1 MKKSL
6 GLFQHNRKAVRRR
19 TSGKLKKGDYG
30 NKHYNRDRYEDDYIE
45 DDKWDEDDDRYD
57 ERDEDDDRYDERD
70 EDDNHYDERDE
81 DDDRYD
87 GRDKDYNHYDERD
100 EDDNHYD
107 ERDEDDDR
115 YDGRD
120 KDHDRYDERD
130 EDDNRYDE
138 RDEDD
143 DRYDE
148 REEHGERDE
157 DDYYDDEY
165 DDYEDEEDDYED
177 REEYHSGKQNRSK
190 GRRKKGKVA
199 YFLKK
204 SNAIER
210 VALLAGGIVLAVGI
224 SVGTIF
230 VQVQARNRELA
241 SFKEVGSQLNGVQVI
256 GQSGLLAVADAQQAK
271 MAASDAVSDAAD
283 SASTEDA
290 NAEVRVRIA
299 LATIKKDLKIKF
311 INRESGKLIANVP
324 FTVKVEG
331 PKGTDTYND
340 DDMDGIIYKSDIPAG
355 TYTVTAQP
363 LDSQYGRYEISADAQ
378 KIAVKDT
385 ITYKKV
391 DVQDEIKT
399 EAQVNVAKEDTQVQ
413 NTPVESVKKD
423 TVEWVESTKTEVG
436 TDDSTTAYS
445 AIDKSTIT
453 DPSASARLNIKGL
466 SRFDGSSFSISG
478 TSAMTVDDEQILNP
492 LDVPS
497 GATIAWASDN
507 NNVVL
512 VDTKGKVKAV
522 SEGKATITATCNYT
536 KTSSESTTMATT
548 IKDAYGNVS
557 ATTAT
562 TTKDVQ
568 KNQNDQAMIVI
579 TVSKKAEAATY
590 SLTPVTASVAVGGT
604 VQLTASSTN
613 LSDTKVTWSSAN
625 TSVATVSDAGLV
637 TAGKTAG
644 TAVITAKYS
653 DGTTKTTTI
662 TVTETKYTITSVSI
676 DKSSIAVGGTAALTA
691 VTDPTGGT
699 ATWTCDKTAIA
710 TVKDTT
716 VTGVAAGTATLTAT
730 CGSSTKTLTLTVT
743 SDKGAVTLS
752 PTKLTLLT
760 GKNATLTATATDLSD
775 KTVTW
780 ASSDGSVATVSS
792 TGKVTAVKAG
802 TATITATSNAD
813 KTKAA
818 TCAVTVADS
827 ASVLKDKNGNTVYIL
842 DKNGKYVQATYADY
856 DTASKFYVQTAG
868 KKYKYTGWQTI
879 DGKTYFYDKDGN
891 VVTGDQTIQGAKYTF
906 GSDGALQSGSGNMGI
921 DVSKWNG
928 NIDWAAVKN
937 SGVSFVIIRC
947 GYRGSSTGALI
958 EDPKFRNN
966 IKGATNAGIKVGVY
980 FFTQAISDVEAVEE
994 ASMVADLCS
1003 GYSLSYPVYLDV
1015 EGSNGRGDA
1024 IDAGT
1029 RTAVCKA
1036 FCATMANAGY
1046 GTGVYSNK
1054 TWLTSRINTSSLTG
1068 YKIWLAQ
1075 YAANPTYSATRYDMW
1090 QYTSKGAVTGITG
1103 NVDLNICY

>member
-1 MKKSL
+1 M
-6 GLFQHNRKAVRRR
+6 
-19 TSGKLKKGDYG
+19 
-30 NKHYNRDRYEDDYIE
+30 
-45 DDKWDEDDDRYD
+45 
-57 ERDEDDDRYDERD
+57 
-70 EDDNHYDERDE
+70 
-81 DDDRYD
+81 
-87 GRDKDYNHYDERD
+87 
-100 EDDNHYD
+100 
-107 ERDEDDDR
+107 
-115 YDGRD
+115 
-120 KDHDRYDERD
+120 
-130 EDDNRYDE
+130 
-138 RDEDD
+138 
-143 DRYDE
+143 
-148 REEHGERDE
+148 
-157 DDYYDDEY
+157 
-165 DDYEDEEDDYED
+165 
-177 REEYHSGKQNRSK
+177 
-190 GRRKKGKVA
+190 
-199 YFLKK
+199 
-204 SNAIER
+204 
-210 VALLAGGIVLAVGI
+210 LAGGIVIAVGV

-230 VQVQARNRELA
+230 VQAQARNREIA
-241 SFKEVGSQLNGVQVI
+241 SFKNVGSQLNGVQVI

-311 INRESGKLIANVP
+311 INRENGKLVANVP
-324 FTVKVEG
+324 FTIKVEG

-363 LDSQYGRYEISADAQ
+363 LDSKYDRYEISTDAQ

-391 DVQDEIKT
+391 DVKDEIKT

-453 DPSASARLNIKGL
+453 DPSASAKLNIKGL
-466 SRFDGSSFSISG
+466 SRFDGVNFSVSG
-478 TSAMTVDDEQILNP
+478 TSAMTVNDEQTLTALGI
-492 LDVPS
+492 PS
-497 GATIAWASDN
+497 GGMVAWSSDN
-507 NNVVL
+507 NSVVS
-512 VDTKGKVKAV
+512 VDGNGKVKAV
-522 SEGKATITATCNYT
+522 SEGTATVTAKCSY
-536 KTSSESTTMATT
+536 KEQSSVSKNVSTTV
-548 IKDAYGNVS
+548 KDANGNES

-562 TTKDVQ
+562 TTESVSMD
-568 KNQNDQAMIVI
+568 KNISATISI

-590 SLTPVTASVAVGGT
+590 SLTPATASVAVGGT

-613 LSDTKVTWSSAN
+613 LSDTKVAWSSAN
-625 TSVATVSDAGLV
+625 TSVATVSDTGLV

-662 TVTETKYTITSVSI
+662 TVTEYTITSVSI
-676 DKSSIAVGGTAALTA
+676 DKSSITVGGTATLTA

-699 ATWTCDKTAIA
+699 VTWTCDKTAIA
-710 TVKDTT
+710 TIKDKT
-716 VTGVAAGTATLTAT
+716 VTGVSAGTATLTAA

-752 PTKLTLLT
+752 PTKLTLLV
-760 GKNATLTATATDLSD
+760 GKNSTLTAAVTDMSD

-780 ASSDGSVATVSS
+780 ASSDSSVATVSS
-792 TGKVTAVKAG
+792 AGKVSAVKAG
-802 TATITATSNAD
+802 TATITATSSAD
-813 KTKAA
+813 KSKTA
-818 TCAVTVADS
+818 TCAVTVVDS

-856 DTASKFYVQTAG
+856 YTASKFYVQTAG

-891 VVTGDQTIQGAKYTF
+891 VVTGEQTIQGAKYTF
-906 GSDGALQSGSGNMGI
+906 GSDGVLQTGSGNMGI

-928 NIDWAAVKN
+928 NIDWVAVKN

-958 EDPKFRNN
+958 EDPKFRTN

-1015 EGSNGRGDA
+1015 EGSNGRGDT
-1024 IDAGT
+1024 IDTGT

-1046 GTGVYSNK
+1046 GTGVYANK
-1054 TWLTSRINTSSLTG
+1054 TWLTSRINTASLTG

-1090 QYTSKGAVTGITG
+1090 QYTSKGSVTGITG
-1103 NVDLNICY
+1103 KVDLNICY

>member
-6 GLFQHNRKAVRRR
+6 GLFQHNHKTVKRR
-19 TSGKLKKGDYG
+19 TAVKRKKNDY
-30 NKHYNRDRYEDDYIE
+30 NDRRYKRDEYEDDDIE
-45 DDKWDEDDDRYD
+45 DDDRYDERDEDDDRYD

-70 EDDNHYDERDE
+70 EDDD
-81 DDDRYD
+81 
-87 GRDKDYNHYDERD
+87 
-100 EDDNHYD
+100 
-107 ERDEDDDR
+107 
-115 YDGRD
+115 
-120 KDHDRYDERD
+120 
-130 EDDNRYDE
+130 RYDE

-148 REEHGERDE
+148 RDEDDDRYDERYE
-157 DDYYDDEY
+157 DDYYDEQDDNDRNDDPISDDYYDDGY
-165 DDYEDEEDDYED
+165 DDYDEDEDEDYED
-177 REEYHSGKQNRSK
+177 QEEYHSRKQSRGKS
-190 GRRKKGKVA
+190 RKRKGKVLP
-199 YFLKK
+199 FLK
-204 SNAIER
+204 NANAMER
-210 VALLAGGIVLAVGI
+210 VALLAGGIVIAVGV

-230 VQVQARNRELA
+230 VQAQARNREIA
-241 SFKEVGSQLNGVQVI
+241 SFKNVGSQLNGVQVI

-311 INRESGKLIANVP
+311 INRENGKLVANVP
-324 FTVKVEG
+324 FTIKVEG

-363 LDSQYGRYEISADAQ
+363 LDSKYDRYEISTDAQ

-391 DVQDEIKT
+391 DVKDEIKT

-453 DPSASARLNIKGL
+453 DPSASAKLNIKGL
-466 SRFDGSSFSISG
+466 SRFDGVNFSVSG
-478 TSAMTVDDEQILNP
+478 ASAMTVNDEQTLT
-492 LDVPS
+492 VS
-497 GATIAWASDN
+497 GNQDGGTVTWSSDN
-507 NNVVL
+507 SAVS
-512 VDTKGKVKAV
+512 VDGNGNVKAV
-522 SEGKATITATCNYT
+522 SEGKATVTAIYSYKEKSLVSKNV
-536 KTSSESTTMATT
+536 STTV
-548 IKDAYGNVS
+548 KDANGNES

-562 TTKDVQ
+562 TTESVSMD
-568 KNQNDQAMIVI
+568 KNISATISI

-590 SLTPVTASVAVGGT
+590 SLTPATASVAVGGT

-613 LSDTKVTWSSAN
+613 LSDTKVAWSSAN
-625 TSVATVSDAGLV
+625 TSVATVSDTGLV

-662 TVTETKYTITSVSI
+662 TVTEYTITSVSI
-676 DKSSIAVGGTAALTA
+676 DKSSITVGGTATLTA

-699 ATWTCDKTAIA
+699 VTWTCDKTAIA
-710 TVKDTT
+710 TIKDKT
-716 VTGVAAGTATLTAT
+716 VTGVSAGTATLTAT

-752 PTKLTLLT
+752 PTKLTLLV
-760 GKNATLTATATDLSD
+760 GKTSALTAAVTDMSD

-780 ASSDGSVATVSS
+780 ASSDSSVATVSS
-792 TGKVTAVKAG
+792 AGKVSAVKAG
-802 TATITATSNAD
+802 TATITATSSAD
-813 KTKAA
+813 KSKTA
-818 TCAVTVADS
+818 TCAVTVVDS

-856 DTASKFYVQTAG
+856 YTASKFYVQTAG

-891 VVTGDQTIQGAKYTF
+891 VVTGEQTIQGAKYTF
-906 GSDGALQSGSGNMGI
+906 GSDGVLQTGSGNMGI

-928 NIDWAAVKN
+928 NIDWVAVKN

-958 EDPKFRNN
+958 EDPKFRTN

-1015 EGSNGRGDA
+1015 EGSNGRGDT
-1024 IDAGT
+1024 IDTGT

-1046 GTGVYSNK
+1046 GTGVYANK
-1054 TWLTSRINTSSLTG
+1054 TWLTSRINTASLTG

-1090 QYTSKGAVTGITG
+1090 QYTSKGSVTGITG
-1103 NVDLNICY
+1103 KVDLNICY

>member
-6 GLFQHNRKAVRRR
+6 GLFQHNHKTVKRR
-19 TSGKLKKGDYG
+19 TAVKRKKNDY
-30 NKHYNRDRYEDDYIE
+30 NDRRYKRDEYEDDDIE
-45 DDKWDEDDDRYD
+45 DDDRYDERDEDDDRYD

-70 EDDNHYDERDE
+70 EDDD
-81 DDDRYD
+81 
-87 GRDKDYNHYDERD
+87 
-100 EDDNHYD
+100 
-107 ERDEDDDR
+107 
-115 YDGRD
+115 
-120 KDHDRYDERD
+120 
-130 EDDNRYDE
+130 RYDE

-148 REEHGERDE
+148 RDEDDDRYDERDE
-157 DDYYDDEY
+157 DDDRYDERDEDDDRYDERDEDDDRYDERYEDDYYDEQDDNDRNDDPISDDYYDDGY
-165 DDYEDEEDDYED
+165 DDYDEDEDEDYED
-177 REEYHSGKQNRSK
+177 QEEYHSRKQSRGKS
-190 GRRKKGKVA
+190 RKRKGKVLP
-199 YFLKK
+199 FLK
-204 SNAIER
+204 NANAMER
-210 VALLAGGIVLAVGI
+210 VALLAGGIVIAVGV

-230 VQVQARNRELA
+230 VQAQARNREIA
-241 SFKEVGSQLNGVQVI
+241 SFKNVGSQLNGVQVI

-311 INRESGKLIANVP
+311 INRENGKLVANVP
-324 FTVKVEG
+324 FTIKVEG

-363 LDSQYGRYEISADAQ
+363 LDSKYDRYEISTDAQ

-391 DVQDEIKT
+391 DVKDEIKT

-453 DPSASARLNIKGL
+453 DPSASAKLNIKGL
-466 SRFDGSSFSISG
+466 SRFDGVNFSVSG
-478 TSAMTVDDEQILNP
+478 ASAMTVNDTGTLQALG
-492 LDVPS
+492 VPS
-497 GATIAWASDN
+497 GGKVTWNSDSAA
-507 NNVVL
+507 VS
-512 VDTKGKVKAV
+512 VDGSGNVKAV
-522 SEGKATITATCNYT
+522 SEGKAKITATCNYT
-536 KTSSESTTMATT
+536 TISSEATT
-548 IKDAYGNVS
+548 VATSTKDASGNVS

-562 TTKDVQ
+562 TTKNVSEDKTVTASI
-568 KNQNDQAMIVI
+568 DI

-590 SLTPVTASVAVGGT
+590 SLTPATASVAVGGT

-625 TSVATVSDAGLV
+625 TSVATVSDTGLV

-676 DKSSIAVGGTAALTA
+676 DKSSITVGGTATLTA
-691 VTDPTGGT
+691 VTDPAGGT
-699 ATWTCDKTAIA
+699 VTWTCDKTAIA
-710 TVKDTT
+710 TIKDKT
-716 VTGVAAGTATLTAT
+716 VTGVSAGTATLTAA
-730 CGSSTKTLTLTVT
+730 CGSSTKTLALTVT

-752 PTKLTLLT
+752 PTKLTLLV
-760 GKNATLTATATDLSD
+760 GKNSTLTAAVTDMSD

-780 ASSDGSVATVSS
+780 ASSDSSVATVSS
-792 TGKVTAVKAG
+792 AGKVSAVKAG
-802 TATITATSNAD
+802 TATITATSSAD
-813 KTKAA
+813 KSKTA
-818 TCAVTVADS
+818 TCAVTVVDS

-856 DTASKFYVQTAG
+856 YTASKFYVQTAG

-891 VVTGDQTIQGAKYTF
+891 VVTGEQTIQGAKYTF
-906 GSDGALQSGSGNMGI
+906 GSDGVLQTGSGNMGI

-928 NIDWAAVKN
+928 NIDWVAVKN

-958 EDPKFRNN
+958 EDPKFRTN

-1015 EGSNGRGDA
+1015 EGSNGRGDT
-1024 IDAGT
+1024 IDTGT

-1046 GTGVYSNK
+1046 GTGVYANK
-1054 TWLTSRINTSSLTG
+1054 TWLTSRINTASLTG

-1090 QYTSKGAVTGITG
+1090 QYTSKGSVTGITG
-1103 NVDLNICY
+1103 KVDLNICY

>member
-6 GLFQHNRKAVRRR
+6 GLFQHNHKPVKRR
-19 TSGKLKKGDYG
+19 TAVKRKKNDYDDSRYMR
-30 NKHYNRDRYEDDYIE
+30 NEYEEDDDRYDEREEDDDRYDERDE
-45 DDKWDEDDDRYD
+45 DDDRYDEREEDDDRYDERNEDDDRYDERDEDDDRYD

-70 EDDNHYDERDE
+70 EDDD
-81 DDDRYD
+81 
-87 GRDKDYNHYDERD
+87 
-100 EDDNHYD
+100 
-107 ERDEDDDR
+107 
-115 YDGRD
+115 
-120 KDHDRYDERD
+120 
-130 EDDNRYDE
+130 RYDE

-148 REEHGERDE
+148 RYE
-157 DDYYDDEY
+157 DDYYDDGY
-165 DDYEDEEDDYED
+165 DDYDEDEDDYED
-177 REEYHSGKQNRSK
+177 QEEYHSRKPSKSK
-190 GRRKKGKVA
+190 GGKRKGKVLS
-199 YFLKK
+199 FLK
-204 SNAIER
+204 NANAMER
-210 VALLAGGIVLAVGI
+210 VALLAGGIVIAVGV

-230 VQVQARNRELA
+230 VQAQARNREIA
-241 SFKEVGSQLNGVQVI
+241 SFKNVGSQLNGIQVI

-311 INRESGKLIANVP
+311 INRENGKLVANVP
-324 FTVKVEG
+324 FTIEVEG

-363 LDSQYGRYEISADAQ
+363 LDSKYDRYEISTDAQ

-391 DVQDEIKT
+391 DVKDEIKT

-466 SRFDGSSFSISG
+466 SRFDGVNFSVSG
-478 TSAMTVDDEQILNP
+478 TSAMTVNDEQTLKT
-492 LDVPS
+492 S
-497 GATIAWASDN
+497 GNQDGGTVTWSSDN
-507 NNVVL
+507 SAVS
-512 VDTKGKVKAV
+512 VDGNGNVKAV
-522 SEGKATITATCNYT
+522 SEGKATVTATYSY
-536 KTSSESTTMATT
+536 KEKSSVSKNVSTTV
-548 IKDAYGNVS
+548 KDANGNES

-562 TTKDVQ
+562 TTESISADKSTS
-568 KNQNDQAMIVI
+568 ASISI

-590 SLTPVTASVAVGGT
+590 TLTPATASVAVGGT

-613 LSDTKVTWSSAN
+613 LSDTKVTWSSGN
-625 TSVATVSDAGLV
+625 TAVATVSDAGLV

-644 TAVITAKYS
+644 TATITVKYS
-653 DGTTKTTTI
+653 DGTTKTATI

-676 DKSSIAVGGTAALTA
+676 DKSSITVGGTATLTA

-699 ATWTCDKTAIA
+699 VAWTCDKTAIA
-710 TVKDTT
+710 TIKDKT
-716 VTGVAAGTATLTAT
+716 VTGVSAGTATLTAT

-752 PTKLTLLT
+752 PTKLTLLV
-760 GKNATLTATATDLSD
+760 GKTSALTAAVTDMSD

-780 ASSDGSVATVSS
+780 ASSDSSVATVSS
-792 TGKVTAVKAG
+792 AGKVSAVKAG
-802 TATITATSNAD
+802 TATITATSSAD
-813 KTKAA
+813 KSKTA
-818 TCAVTVADS
+818 TCAVTVVDS

-856 DTASKFYVQTAG
+856 YTASKFYVQTAG

-891 VVTGDQTIQGAKYTF
+891 VVTGEQTIQGAKYTF
-906 GSDGALQSGSGNMGI
+906 GSDGVLQTGSGNMGI

-928 NIDWAAVKN
+928 NIDWVAVKN

-958 EDPKFRNN
+958 EDPKFRTN

-1015 EGSNGRGDA
+1015 EGSNGRGDT
-1024 IDAGT
+1024 IDTGT

-1046 GTGVYSNK
+1046 GTGVYANK
-1054 TWLTSRINTSSLTG
+1054 TWLTSRINTASLTG

-1103 NVDLNICY
+1103 KVDLNICY